1 MKNKEQ
7 SIKKPQGEGNKR
19 TRRALVITTAI
30 ILAVAIIFTAV
41 AVIIGINQNKVKDP
55 VLEYKGARLPLTF
68 YSLMLS
74 RTKGSL
80 SRNGYNVNSIAFWES
95 ESRVAGK
102 TNAEYYTERT
112 LETCKLYLLS
122 VYLFDKEGLKL
133 PDEYYASIDAE
144 IADYIDLGYIGGGSE
159 EKFNQILAPYGV
171 DIESYR
177 EALIIKGKAEYFQE
191 YLFGSGASKISDE
204 LKKEYY
210 EKYYHR
216 FKQILVS
223 KYYYEYETD
232 ELGYEIYFSKDLS
245 KPLYDSKSGVVAFDE
260 DGMYLRDKY
269 DEKIY
274 FEKDEDGNPILDK
287 PLYDKEN
294 GVRQPITEDGVAK
307 KVYYTEAE
315 MQERYRKAQEIM
327 NSVSNGNFAAF
338 EGEMEK
344 FNDASDSAEQN
355 PDGYYLSALAS
366 SGYYEADYLNK
377 ILSRLGTMTAG
388 ERAIVESD
396 EGYHVVMKYP
406 LDSGAFSDSDKA
418 VWFDNFTA
426 TIMTEVFKEKYRD
439 ILDNMTVIEENLAK
453 CESIKFIG
461 INFDYWK

>member
-7 SIKKPQGEGNKR
+7 IIPQGAGANKK
-19 TRRALVITTAI
+19 TRKALIIITASV
-30 ILAVAIIFTAV
+30 LAVAIALTAI

-55 VLEYKGARLPLTF
+55 VLEYKGSKLPLAF

-74 RTKGSL
+74 RTKGGLARS
-80 SRNGYNVNSIAFWES
+80 GYDVRSIAFWES
-95 ESRVAGK
+95 ESPVLGK

-122 VYLFDKEGLKL
+122 VYLFDSEGLTL
-133 PDEYYASIDAE
+133 PDEYYASIDSE
-144 IADYIDLGYIGGGSE
+144 IADYIDLGYVGDGSE

-191 YLFGSGASKISDE
+191 YLFGSGGSKISDE

-223 KYYYEYETD
+223 KYYYEYEKD
-232 ELGYEIYFSKDLS
+232 AFGCEIYFSGDS
-245 KPLYDSKSGVVAFDE
+245 AKPLYDTKNGVVGFDK
-260 DGMYLRDKY
+260 DQMYIRDKY
-269 DEKIY
+269 QEKIY
-274 FEKDEDGNPILDK
+274 FEKDENGEAILDK

-294 GVRQPITEDGVAK
+294 GVRHSVMEDGVAK
-307 KVYYTEAE
+307 KVYYSEAQ
-315 MQERYRKAQEIM
+315 MAERYALAQEIM
-327 NSVSNGNFAAF
+327 NSVSRDNFAAF
-338 EGEMEK
+338 ESEMEK

-396 EGYHVVMKYP
+396 EGYHIVMKYP

-439 ILDNMTVIEENLAK
+439 ILDNMNVIEENLAK

>member
-7 SIKKPQGEGNKR
+7 IIPQGAGSNKK
-19 TRRALVITTAI
+19 TRKALIIITASV
-30 ILAVAIIFTAV
+30 LAVAIALTAI

-55 VLEYKGARLPLTF
+55 VLEYKGSKLSLAF

-74 RTKGSL
+74 RTKGGLARS
-80 SRNGYNVNSIAFWES
+80 GYDVRSIAFWES
-95 ESRVAGK
+95 ESPVPGK

-122 VYLFDKEGLKL
+122 VYLFDSEGLTL
-133 PDEYYASIDAE
+133 PDEYYASIDSE
-144 IADYIDLGYIGGGSE
+144 IADYIDLGYVGDGSE

-191 YLFGSGASKISDE
+191 YLFGSGGSKISDE

-223 KYYYEYETD
+223 KYYYEYEKD
-232 ELGYEIYFSKDLS
+232 AFGCEIYFSGDS
-245 KPLYDSKSGVVAFDE
+245 AKPLYDTKNGVVGFDK
-260 DGMYLRDKY
+260 DQMYIRDEY
-269 DEKIY
+269 QEKIY
-274 FEKDEDGNPILDK
+274 FEKDENGEAILDK

-294 GVRQPITEDGVAK
+294 GVRHPVMVDGVAQ
-307 KVYYTEAE
+307 KVYYTEAQ
-315 MQERYRKAQEIM
+315 MAERYALAQEIM
-327 NSVSNGNFAAF
+327 NSVSRDNFAAF
-338 EGEMEK
+338 ESEMEK